1 MFDDAPAGGCFLIMA
16 GVLFAFIAFSVGC
29 MVGVHKMQQDAV
41 DASRAQWVATD
52 KGKVEFVWKGE
63 ETNE

>member
-1 MFDDAPAGGCFLIMA
+1 MFDDDSGGCFAVVAFALA
-16 GVLFAFIAFSVGC
+16 LFVGFSVGC
-29 MVGVHKMQQDAV
+29 MVGFNKMQQDAV

-63 ETNE
+63 ETDE